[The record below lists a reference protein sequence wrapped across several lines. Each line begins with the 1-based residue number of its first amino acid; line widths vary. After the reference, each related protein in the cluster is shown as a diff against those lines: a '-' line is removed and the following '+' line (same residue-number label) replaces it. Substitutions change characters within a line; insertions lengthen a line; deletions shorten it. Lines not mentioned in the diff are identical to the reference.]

1 MVDVLFFDQ
10 MIAKL
15 AEHQMLE
22 FIRKMIRDLNNNI
35 IADIQPLDNHYLI
48 LIVEQYQQLI
58 MRTVIILH
66 NDLLLCIIL
75 SPQKGELVPIV
86 KMRLKVP

>member
-1 MVDVLFFDQ
+1 MNVLFFDQ

-15 AEHQMLE
+15 TEHQMLK
-22 FIRKMIRDLNNNI
+22 FVRKVIGDLNNNI
-35 IADIQPLDNHYLI
+35 IAEIQPLDNHYLI
-48 LIVEQYQQLI
+48 LIIEQYQQLI

-75 SPQKGELVPIV
+75 SPQKGELVPFA